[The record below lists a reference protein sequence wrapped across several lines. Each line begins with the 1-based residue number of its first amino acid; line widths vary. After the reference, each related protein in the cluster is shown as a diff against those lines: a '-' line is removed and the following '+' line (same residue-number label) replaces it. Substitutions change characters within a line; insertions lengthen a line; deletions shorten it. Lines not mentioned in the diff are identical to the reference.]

1 MFGWPGQDS
10 QLSGFLLQHASHA
23 GMPAAVLVQAS
34 QVPAVLDNCLPDP
47 VASLGVGVGLAVL
60 IMLVVAALVWA
71 LASLPAPPS
80 LSLPLRPTTASPL
93 LAGRRLR
100 LDTLDGLRT
109 VLVMYIVIY
118 HVRWALPPL
127 LAPWFQTGH
136 WAVQFF
142 FVLSGF
148 VAATCHEASGG
159 EQPIDMH
166 GARTMALRRITRL
179 CPPYFVAL
187 LGVAAVVAFRGGG
200 EPFLAWPVQALL
212 LQSLMPVRVCGPL
225 DAGHWS
231 QNFLPFSANGEGWFV
246 SAILI
251 TSLCFPLLYN
261 ARPRG
266 GFHTTLSAL
275 LLVVVAR
282 SVPTFLTMS
291 GWCPMDTYTFAP
303 VRLLEFAAGMLAAQ
317 LYREMPAWAAECGGW
332 HWVFDASLLSAV
344 PPVWFLGHW
353 HRWAVCENNHG
364 DYFLTA
370 IFCLTC
376 IAARGLAGQQSKSQW
391 DESLSPLSGLL
402 SSKALV
408 APAVYSYQAYIF
420 QEVFLALLSQCE
432 RPVILQYWWV
442 PVPLTWA
449 AAVLSVHALEEPL
462 RRPIEAR
469 LAAASQVSL
478 SKSRQTESGLAC
490 CLLEKAS

>member
-1 MFGWPGQDS
+1 MVGWLGQDS
-10 QLSGFLLQHASHA
+10 QLWATLLQRADHAAS
-23 GMPAAVLVQAS
+23 PAVALLSAS
-34 QVPAVLDNCLPDP
+34 QAPAVLDNCLPDP
-47 VASLGVGVGLAVL
+47 VASLGAGVGLAALFML
-60 IMLVVAALVWA
+60 IVAALVWV
-71 LASLPAPPS
+71 LASLPEAS
-80 LSLPLRPTTASPL
+80 SWSLPLRPTAASPL
-93 LAGRRLR
+93 LAGRARR
-100 LDTLDGLRT
+100 LDALDGLRT

-127 LAPWFQTGH
+127 LAPWFLTGH

-148 VAATCHEASGG
+148 VAASCHEASEG
-159 EQPIDMH
+159 ERPIGVD
-166 GARTMALRRITRL
+166 GARTMAIRRITRL

-187 LGVAAVVAFRGGG
+187 LGVAVVVAFRGGG

-225 DAGHWS
+225 DVGHWS

-261 ARPRG
+261 SRPRG
-266 GFHTTLSAL
+266 GFHTTLSVL
-275 LLVVVAR
+275 LLVIAGR
-282 SVPTFLTMS
+282 SVPTFLTMM

-303 VRLLEFAAGMLAAQ
+303 VRLLEFAAGVLAAQ
-317 LYREMPAWAAECGGW
+317 LYREMPAWAADCGGW
-332 HWVFDASLLSAV
+332 HWIFDASLLSAV

-353 HRWAVCENNHG
+353 HSWAVCENNHG

-376 IAARGLAGQQSKSQW
+376 IAARGLAEQQSKLPW
-391 DESLSPLSGLL
+391 DESLSPISGLL

-420 QEVFLALLSQCE
+420 QEVFIALLSLCE
-432 RPVILQYWWV
+432 RPVILQFWWV

-462 RRPIEAR
+462 KRLIEAR
-469 LAAASQVSL
+469 LAAARQVGL
-478 SKSRQTESGLAC
+478 SK
-490 CLLEKAS
+490 